1 MRYEPYIF
9 KETIF
14 SLGNVKNTVHEI
26 SYPWLS
32 LMTSRLRRW
41 KHKTSTPPFKCDK
54 VGSMGAS
61 VVFLFN
67 PKDNRPSSLASRI
80 IYIAPSIGVP
90 TSWSLLPATSSFIPH
105 PDLKRMRDNLSII
118 DLTHS
123 LLVNL
128 ELSCNSISSFPPPSF
143 AQANAFLYYLHYRH
157 WFAQTKPR
165 SPYGVF
171 PFHCILNGKELYL
184 FPLKE

>member
-80 IYIAPSIGVP
+80 LYIAPSIGVP

-128 ELSCNSISSFPPPSF
+128 ELSCNSISSFPHQVLLKRMLLCIIF
-143 AQANAFLYYLHYRH
+143 IIGIDLHR
-157 WFAQTKPR
+157 R
-165 SPYGVF
+165 SPDLRMEYFLSIV
-171 PFHCILNGKELYL
+171 Y
-184 FPLKE
+184 